1 MFDYTPPKI
10 LAHISAMQEK
20 NFVVP
25 EYILNKESED
35 KVNLFRRFCPH
46 RMYPLADPG
55 THVNEIHCKFHN
67 FNWAK
72 DGTPLDNPKKI
83 ACGDAAVGTSGL
95 VFKDFVEPDN
105 HWVEDLA
112 KEKNL
117 VYSHSYQGESKGSW
131 LWLMDAE
138 ADLLHVYREGIHP
151 FLAKQIDLND
161 IVLEQGD
168 GWILQNHPDGWWLYV
183 FPFSFVEYGDP
194 GMVMV
199 NTVVPDDINTEYGF
213 KWITQFYYDPSVGPN
228 ERMIFETAE
237 PVFREDVAASAL
249 QKGDYFPLME
259 AMNHYEDH
267 CVHFGNWFRQ
277 HRRK

>member
-1 MFDYTPPKI
+1 MFNYTPPKI
-10 LAHISAMQEK
+10 FAHLSAMQEK

-25 EYILNKESED
+25 EYILNKENDD
-35 KVNLFRRFCPH
+35 KVNLFRRHCPH

-83 ACGDAAVGTSGL
+83 VCGEATVGRSGL

-105 HWVEDLA
+105 HWVDDLA

-117 VYSHSYQGESKGSW
+117 VYSHCYQGESKGSW

-151 FLAKQIDLND
+151 FLAKQINLED
-161 IVLEQGD
+161 IKLEQGD

-183 FPFSFVEYGDP
+183 FPFSFVEYGVS

-199 NTVVPDDINTEYGF
+199 NTVVPDNIDSEYGF

-237 PVFREDVAASAL
+237 PVFREDVAAAEL
-249 QKGDYFPLME
+249 QKGDYFPLMT

-267 CVHFGNWFRQ
+267 CVHFGNWFRE
-277 HRRK
+277 HKK